1 MKSNNGLCVDRL
13 YVKVGEKE
21 ILKGVSLDFE
31 LGKNYLLAGKNG
43 SGKSTLCAFLM
54 GHPKYEY
61 VSGNVYLNGENLLA
75 LEPDERSKK

>member
-1 MKSNNGLCVDRL
+1 MKSNNVLRVENLR
-13 YVKVGEKE
+13 VKVKEKE
-21 ILKGVSLDFE
+21 ILKGLSLEFE

-61 VSGNVYLNGENLLA
+61 VS
-75 LEPDERSKK
+75 